1 MTMPEFDFLLDID
14 LFKKSLSEQQ
24 AVIKHFW
31 EKAGSV
37 LDGSGIR
44 LKPLPKSW
52 TNLRQNQFS
61 VLFIAI
67 FFVLKIPLQ
76 RLRLYARL
84 NHCLRSWVTA
94 CDNLLD
100 CELKEMILTDLPEK
114 AGTFKSVHTLLVTDR
129 VFFSFLMD
137 AVHSTI
143 ISEEEMMRLLS
154 VSLSSIS
161 ASGREEA
168 EEEGGIDHTLPPG
181 EVLERIHSVKTGQL
195 FTSPLYAPI
204 ALGDIKTEDPQVG
217 NAREGLM
224 AFGLGCQILDDLSD
238 LGMDLYDNKY
248 NYLAALIVYGNDMKE
263 RDRWLALSSDGSTQS
278 IRDDYRLYQK
288 FPRASKNAIDMAV
301 NQLQRAL
308 TCLSRAGLPMDSIN
322 RESFIKVLIKVFR
335 HPNRLLN
342 IRER

>member
-1 MTMPEFDFLLDID
+1 MPEFDFLLDID

-24 AVIKHFW
+24 MVIKHFW
-31 EKAGSV
+31 EKARFV
-37 LDGSGIR
+37 LNGSGIQ

-52 TNLRQNQFS
+52 AALRQNQFS

-67 FFVLKIPLQ
+67 FFVLKIPLD

-100 CELKEMILTDLPEK
+100 NELKEMIITDLPEN
-114 AGTFKSVHTLLVTDR
+114 ARTFKSVHTLLVTDR

-137 AVHSTI
+137 AVHSKI
-143 ISEEEMMRLLS
+143 ITEKEMMRLLAI
-154 VSLSSIS
+154 SLSAIS

-168 EEEGGIDHTLPPG
+168 EEEEGIDHTLPP
-181 EVLERIHSVKTGQL
+181 EDVLHKIHSAKTGQL
-195 FTSPLYAPI
+195 FTSPLYAPT
-204 ALGDIKTEDPQVG
+204 ALHDINHEDPQVVSI
-217 NAREGLM
+217 REGLM

-238 LGMDLYDNKY
+238 LGMDLFDNKY
-248 NYLAALIVYGNDMKE
+248 NYLAALIVHGNDMKE
-263 RDRWLALSSDGSTQS
+263 KDLWLELSSNGSNPD

-288 FPRASKNAIDMAV
+288 FPHASKNAVDMAV
-301 NQLQRAL
+301 SQLQRAL
-308 TCLSRAGLPMDSIN
+308 TYLSRAGLPMDSIN

-335 HPNRLLN
+335 HPSRLLN